1 MAKKDAYQLTN
12 RQKAAILLISLG
24 PDISA
29 QIYKYL
35 SEEEI
40 EKLLKS
46 FRKSM
51 TVLLPYTEG
60 TLAGW
65 VHGRCEII
73 REEHTAEGVLLEVY
87 VDEEAANRLKSFAV
101 EG

>member
-1 MAKKDAYQLTN
+1 MLKGKDVYK
-12 RQKAAILLISLG
+12 RQ
-24 PDISA
+24 
-29 QIYKYL
+29 
-35 SEEEI
+35 
-40 EKLLKS
+40 
-46 FRKSM
+46 
-51 TVLLPYTEG
+51 
-60 TLAGW
+60 

>member
-1 MAKKDAYQLTN
+1 
-12 RQKAAILLISLG
+12 
-24 PDISA
+24 
-29 QIYKYL
+29 
-35 SEEEI
+35 
-40 EKLLKS
+40 
-46 FRKSM
+46 M

-60 TLAGW
+60 ALAGW

-101 EG
+101 EA